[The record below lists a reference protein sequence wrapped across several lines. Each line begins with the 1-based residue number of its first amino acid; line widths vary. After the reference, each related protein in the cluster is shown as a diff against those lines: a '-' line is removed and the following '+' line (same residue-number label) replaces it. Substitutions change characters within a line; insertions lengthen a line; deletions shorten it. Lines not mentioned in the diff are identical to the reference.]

1 MDVTFT
7 IGHKEY
13 TLQAQDGEERLLRRA
28 SGLLNEE
35 AAKIVEQAGRMPEPR
50 LLLLAG
56 LMLADRLSAMED
68 RALGAEREVA
78 RTRQAASGTSAA
90 DVMEAMAEL
99 AARAEAL
106 AEKALKRYGV
116 EEVVLLGR
124 AQGEK
129 LEGLLFAHP
138 FYDERDIPIL
148 LGDHVSAEDGTG
160 AVHTAPGHGQE
171 DFAVSQKYGL
181 VEQYSA
187 AQLNPVDGRG
197 VYLPSTPQ
205 AASCIAAKP

>member
-99 AARAEAL
+99 VARAEAL
-106 AEKALKRYGV
+106 AEKA
-116 EEVVLLGR
+116 
-124 AQGEK
+124 
-129 LEGLLFAHP
+129 
-138 FYDERDIPIL
+138 
-148 LGDHVSAEDGTG
+148 EDQTQEQ
-160 AVHTAPGHGQE
+160 APG
-171 DFAVSQKYGL
+171 
-181 VEQYSA
+181 
-187 AQLNPVDGRG
+187 
-197 VYLPSTPQ
+197 Q
-205 AASCIAAKP
+205 A